1 MTLMIRALIW
11 EVIYKSRIG
20 LTIGLL
26 IVPLVWFLL
35 EAYLKQVIGDVIPI
49 GKVSFAIMLLAV
61 LFLYTTF
68 SYVDTNSTAKTNE
81 GFPTH
86 ILRLPLPTWVLS
98 VVPILLGNVVV
109 ASFILLWINIFSDL
123 ELSWLMQFTICSV
136 AGAFI
141 SWSQAINWGLNTP
154 MIQKV
159 VLLLSVIAGLV
170 FSVIAIF
177 DIDERS
183 SAYSK
188 LYGSLGLII
197 LLISGYFFCFI
208 TLLRTRRSDNFQ
220 FRLEFS
226 FLNRFKL
233 FSNSKK
239 LANFSNGLSA
249 QYWYEWKSL
258 AFAIPLAIAL
268 ISVIELGAAI
278 FGAERRI
285 ILAGVMM
292 MSTVFLMSAHFM
304 ACNKLGS
311 EKFNILPHC
320 ATRPLSD
327 FDLAISKLNM
337 LAFSVAIAYLF
348 FAFVPILSIYII
360 GLPEQSASS
369 ASNEII
375 ETVSIVKMLSMFAL
389 AFIAFFAIFW
399 AASANGCAILL
410 RDSKLMFALNIA
422 GFLSLGAIFLGSI
435 IYFKAQPGS
444 LEDALKA
451 SAVYQLLA
459 NNPHLAPLTLT
470 VLISILMASLLAPFK
485 RVARLQQLK
494 NYFLICSTGLVISL
508 GLVWVLEL
516 PFKASAFASYSL
528 VNLFLLCLLPFI
540 VAPINVAK
548 NRHR

>member
-1 MTLMIRALIW
+1 MVLMIRALLW
-11 EVIYKSRIG
+11 EVLYKNRLG
-20 LTIGLL
+20 LTIGLI
-26 IVPLVWFLL
+26 IVPLVWLLL
-35 EAYLKQVIGDVIPI
+35 ETYLEKAIGDFLPI
-49 GKVSFAIMLLAV
+49 GKVSFAIMLLSV

-68 SYVDTNSTAKTNE
+68 SYVDTNSKEKANE

-98 VVPILLGNVVV
+98 VVPILLGTVVV
-109 ASFILLWINIFSDL
+109 ASFILMWINVFSDF

-170 FSVIAIF
+170 FSVLAIF
-177 DIDERS
+177 DIDESS

-188 LYGSLGLII
+188 LYGSLGLI
-197 LLISGYFFCFI
+197 LLLLSGYFFCFI

-220 FRLEFS
+220 FRLELS
-226 FLNRFKL
+226 FLNRLRL
-233 FSNSKK
+233 FPNNTK

-258 AFAIPLAIAL
+258 AYVIPLTIGL
-268 ISVIELGAAI
+268 ISIVEIVASM
-278 FGAERRI
+278 FGAERKI
-285 ILAGVMM
+285 ILMGVMM
-292 MSTVFLMSAHFM
+292 MTTVFLMSAHFM

-337 LAFSVAIAYLF
+337 LALGVVIAYLF
-348 FAFVPILSIYII
+348 FISVPVLSIYII
-360 GLPEQSASS
+360 GLPETTASS
-369 ASNEII
+369 NAI
-375 ETVSIVKMLSMFAL
+375 ENISLAKMISTLILALIVFL
-389 AFIAFFAIFW
+389 AIFW

-410 RDSKLMFALNIA
+410 RDSKLMFILNIT
-422 GFLSLGAIFLGSI
+422 GFMGLGVLFLGSI
-435 IYFKAQPGS
+435 IYFKGQPGDF
-444 LEDALKA
+444 ETVLKA
-451 SAVYQLLA
+451 SPAYQLVSE
-459 NNPHLAPLTLT
+459 NPHLLS
-470 VLISILMASLLAPFK
+470 LIVTGAILLLIAFLLPPFRRIASLS
-485 RVARLQQLK
+485 QLRT
-494 NYFLICSTGLVISL
+494 YGLICATGLVISL
-508 GLVWVLEL
+508 VLVWSLEL
-516 PFKASAFASYSL
+516 PTKASAFASYSL
-528 VNLFLLCLLPFI
+528 VNLFLLCFLPFL
-540 VAPINVAK
+540 VAPISVGK